1 MTDEPFQR
9 LQRWV
14 LSFEGGTFEGPPE
27 VADEEREQLRT
38 VGLTLWRS
46 RKHSQTIMLH
56 AYATLFGIPVFV
68 KEAHRR
74 QPGRFSTDILFHA
87 VQNTAS
93 NLWQA
98 FYFDFDEHDRPIPR
112 TVIPLTGVLNV
123 LHGPQPIPD
132 APPRP
137 RISDLAMAFFVSQII
152 RAVEHLACRQG
163 IQDEKLFE
171 HHYRHLAQLV
181 QRAGYRFPNDRHQAD
196 ALASEVDAHL
206 AGDDPECVACWRNL
220 LRVANRLN
228 IPLSAGQIAAFLLPN
243 ERRYF
248 EAVMS
253 AKSSSPAPLAPQC
266 VAKDG

>member
-1 MTDEPFQR
+1 
-9 LQRWV
+9 
-14 LSFEGGTFEGPPE
+14 
-27 VADEEREQLRT
+27 
-38 VGLTLWRS
+38 
-46 RKHSQTIMLH
+46 
-56 AYATLFGIPVFV
+56 
-68 KEAHRR
+68 
-74 QPGRFSTDILFHA
+74 
-87 VQNTAS
+87 
-93 NLWQA
+93 
-98 FYFDFDEHDRPIPR
+98 
-112 TVIPLTGVLNV
+112 
-123 LHGPQPIPD
+123 
-132 APPRP
+132 
-137 RISDLAMAFFVSQII
+137 LA
-152 RAVEHLACRQG
+152 R
-163 IQDEKLFE
+163 
-171 HHYRHLAQLV
+171 LV